1 MKAQELH
8 HKEAEYT
15 ETMNSSRLKLY
26 GLQSR
31 AKFAKDIRDKYKSLS
46 EMGVLAELQYLEAE
60 ERFDNLKNEVNIQS
74 NEQKILESVME
85 QQIKN
90 LRGQLADLKSK
101 ATDAK
106 VTLKYQNIISPVDG
120 IVHS

>member
-1 MKAQELH
+1 MIVLDTEQSKERKKAIDELLELKAQELH

-31 AKFAKDIRDKYKSLS
+31 AKFAEDIRDKYKSLS

-60 ERFDNLKNEVNIQS
+60 ERFDNLKNEVTKS
-74 NEQKILESVME
+74 N
-85 QQIKN
+85 
-90 LRGQLADLKSK
+90 
-101 ATDAK
+101 
-106 VTLKYQNIISPVDG
+106 
-120 IVHS
+120 